1 LKSFGYARLVMVVPI
16 LCLVVLNPACGSGN
30 SNAQLRVM
38 NASPGESSVNVT
50 LNSTTIATGL
60 GYGAATGYTGVGA
73 GSPTIDFVPNGGST
87 TLINE
92 SIPVSSGT
100 TYTVLADN
108 YSTDIGL
115 TVFTDNNT
123 APSAGNLNLRIIN
136 GSPGLG
142 TADVYV
148 VAPGTNLNTV
158 TPSVTSLTFPTASS
172 YLSLAAGNYE
182 VYFTLTGQKL
192 AYIDSGPQN
201 WSAGQVRTV
210 VGLNGES
217 SGYTATVLDDLN

>member
-1 LKSFGYARLVMVVPI
+1 MMVVPV
-16 LCLVVLNPACGSGN
+16 LCLVVFNAACGSGN

-50 LNSTTIATGL
+50 LNSTTITTGR

-87 TLINE
+87 TLISE
-92 SIPVSSGT
+92 SISLTSGT

-115 TVFTDNNT
+115 SVFTDDNT
-123 APSAGNLNLRIIN
+123 APSVGNLNLRIIN
-136 GSPGLG
+136 ASPGLG

-148 VAPGTNLNTV
+148 VSPGTNLNTV
-158 TPSVTSLTFPTASS
+158 TPSVTSLSFGGASS

-192 AYIDSGPQN
+192 AYIDSGPQS
-201 WSAGQVRTV
+201 WGAGEVRTV

-217 SGYTATVLDDLN
+217 SGYTSTVLDDLN